1 MLKFA
6 KLALAAA
13 VASGAM
19 SAATAA
25 PFFIDTG
32 VDAAIDANG
41 STKTGIVDELGY
53 TGTLATSIYLGN
65 PTVAGT
71 NVIDTN
77 NSTLAAAY
85 GFSIGNKTTLAGNTV
100 TFKNPTDPGNLN
112 INALNLPPDVN
123 GFGSGESPVPYGFG
137 GTAGAGNGVWGLTY
151 TYELYGTTVDTGS
164 DGIADQVKYT
174 SGYFDVYYQD
184 AAAPFA
190 ANASANDGRKVLRLL
205 VTGSEFQG
213 VNLSIF
219 GKLDY
224 SAASGITLDPFVK
237 NLFNTANGKTFFDA
251 AENASWIIDT
261 NVNPPIPTPDQLVV
275 SDGGLALIRQSS
287 LDGSITFAAPEPGS
301 LALLGFAL
309 AGAGFV
315 TSRRRKA

>member
-41 STKTGIVDELGY
+41 STKTAIIDELGY

-71 NVIDTN
+71 SVIDTN
-77 NSTLAAAY
+77 NMALAAGF
-85 GFSIGNKTTLAGNTV
+85 GFSTGNKTAVAGNTIN
-100 TFKNPTDPGNLN
+100 FKNPADPTNLN
-112 INALNLPPDVN
+112 INALNSPPDVN
-123 GFGSGESPVPYGFG
+123 GFGSGEPPVPYGFG

-151 TYELYGTTVDTGS
+151 TYELYGTTVDV
-164 DGIADQVKYT
+164 DGNGTSDQVKYT

-184 AAAPFA
+184 AAGAFA

-213 VNLSIF
+213 VNLSIT

-261 NVNPPIPTPDQLVV
+261 NVNPPIPTPDQLWA
-275 SDGGLALIRQSS
+275 SPNGPLFRQAT